1 MLVVSLLVQ
10 NPTSVSRK
18 ETTTEPA
25 PGVITRAHS
34 RRIAAAAAALPEE
47 ILVWEILIR
56 LPAKDILRYRA
67 VCRSWH
73 GLTSAPDFLLAH
85 HKCQPLLPIFTSI
98 HGSSSLLKG
107 YLSRLFK
114 GGLPVLE
121 FDDYEGFQLLASCD
135 GLLLVTLSNS
145 QHIICNPTTRQ
156 SASLPCLS
164 LTDARVAALYLHRP
178 SGEHRVLYVEG
189 THWHYLEA
197 GYNILTVRQ
206 GQPSRCIGVPA
217 DTPGIEEVMRA
228 CHIMDA
234 KMAPPVLFRDCLHWD
249 SDCRGS
255 HAGILVFD
263 TLVESF
269 RLMRRPTAATRFCR
283 RLCNMEGSIG
293 FSCNYDGD
301 GTTAAKIWVLEDYDR
316 EVWSFKYHVK
326 FPVESLCYAEE
337 EHLVLSHKGD
347 VLVYTPCTGYMF
359 HCDNTG
365 KLLEEFQCNSE
376 DWITIEHWFKE
387 SLVKHD
393 IFLMQGCV
401 PFFQTD

>member
-1 MLVVSLLVQ
+1 
-10 NPTSVSRK
+10 
-18 ETTTEPA
+18 
-25 PGVITRAHS
+25 
-34 RRIAAAAAALPEE
+34 
-47 ILVWEILIR
+47 
-56 LPAKDILRYRA
+56 
-67 VCRSWH
+67 
-73 GLTSAPDFLLAH
+73 
-85 HKCQPLLPIFTSI
+85 
-98 HGSSSLLKG
+98 
-107 YLSRLFK
+107 
-114 GGLPVLE
+114 
-121 FDDYEGFQLLASCD
+121 
-135 GLLLVTLSNS
+135 
-145 QHIICNPTTRQ
+145 
-156 SASLPCLS
+156 
-164 LTDARVAALYLHRP
+164 
-178 SGEHRVLYVEG
+178 
-189 THWHYLEA
+189 
-197 GYNILTVRQ
+197 
-206 GQPSRCIGVPA
+206 
-217 DTPGIEEVMRA
+217 
-228 CHIMDA
+228 MDA
-234 KMAPPVLFRDCLHWD
+234 KMAPPVLFRDRLHWD

-269 RLMRRPTAATRFCR
+269 RLMRRPAAATRFCR

-326 FPVESLCYAEE
+326 FPVESLCYSEE

-393 IFLMQGCV
+393 IFLMQDCV